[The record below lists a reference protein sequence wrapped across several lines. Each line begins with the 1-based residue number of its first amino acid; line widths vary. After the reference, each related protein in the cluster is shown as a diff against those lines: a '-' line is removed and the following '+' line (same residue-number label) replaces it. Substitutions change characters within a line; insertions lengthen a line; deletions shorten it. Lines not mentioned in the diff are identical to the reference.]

1 MPNTIRIK
9 GGHPISENLSTIT
22 VGDKTTCLEISDK
35 NGARITGDLSVTD
48 DIGCDIMASNT
59 ITTNTIS
66 GGGDGIEIQSEGDFR
81 FNPSGSASDVTID
94 NRLVDS
100 MVGQGKELLP
110 EIEGALDDYFGDYE
124 VLAVEMQL
132 YEPIKTEEEYVF
144 KGYIDAVVA
153 TPDKKVHIFDW
164 KTCSWG
170 WDAKRRSDKMTTYQL
185 TLYKHFFAQ
194 KMGVDPKDIET
205 HFALLKRTAKKNKVE
220 FFRVTSGPRK
230 TQNAL
235 KMLNTALHN
244 IKKQRYIKNR
254 LSCRNCNFRHTEQ
267 CP

>member
-1 MPNTIRIK
+1 MPHISYSELKDWVFCAFYHKLTRIEKLK
-9 GGHPISENLSTIT
+9 GFKGNEYTAFGTAVHNVCEKKLLKENIDFGVYFTDSFADCI
-22 VGDKTTCLEISDK
+22 DKL
-35 NGARITGDLSVTD
+35 
-48 DIGCDIMASNT
+48 
-59 ITTNTIS
+59 
-66 GGGDGIEIQSEGDFR
+66 
-81 FNPSGSASDVTID
+81 PSDVAIN
-94 NRLVDS
+94 NRLVED

-110 EIEGALDDYFGDYE
+110 EIEIALDDYFGEYE
-124 VLAVEMQL
+124 VLAVELPL
-132 YEPIKTEEEYVF
+132 YEPIKTEEEYLF

-170 WDAKRRSDKMTTYQL
+170 WDSKRRSDKMTTYQL

-194 KMGVDPKDIET
+194 KMDIEPKDIET

-230 TQNAL
+230 TDNAL